1 MSDIARRV
9 YVEVGAGRRVGVRS
23 GPASLFL
30 FALRC
35 LASRTMSMVPLAQTA
50 DTLGDGV
57 GAAQCNRRTGG
68 CHLSSR
74 SSPMYVTHEL
84 MVSTLRSF
92 FLPTVTSLNDAE
104 KKIKTSFTAGI
115 NYCSSHG
122 LS

>member
-1 MSDIARRV
+1 V
-9 YVEVGAGRRVGVRS
+9 
-23 GPASLFL
+23 
-30 FALRC
+30 
-35 LASRTMSMVPLAQTA
+35 AQTA
-50 DTLGDGV
+50 DTLGGGV

-68 CHLSSR
+68 CHLSS
-74 SSPMYVTHEL
+74 PMYVTHEL
-84 MVSTLRSF
+84 MVNTLRSF